1 MITGEDRARIREIAE
16 RHGATK
22 VLLFGSSARDAADAR
37 DIDLGVEGV
46 APRHFFALYADLLF
60 SLSKPVDVVDLS
72 RRSRFADLVRAEGV
86 PVYG

>member
-16 RHGATK
+16 RHGVTR
-22 VLLFGSSARDAADAR
+22 VLLFGSAARADEDSR

-46 APRHFFALYADLLF
+46 DPHRFFALYADLLF

-72 RRSRFADLVRAEGV
+72 RRSRFADLVRSEGI